1 MISLSLFLI
10 LLITPITIMVN
21 IDDFSIDIFKERMKS
36 EGLFDLIKSIKEA
49 YGQDVAIISCE
60 ELNKNNCGNCKK
72 LVTNYMPDINPNS
85 KPIPTHKITPFSK
98 PIPTHKLTPF
108 PRPIPT
114 HKLTPFPRPIPTH
127 KLTPFPRP
135 IPTSFPRLF
144 PWPGHKAYNFKYFLL
159 KPTRKIVINLIKYQM
174 KNKIMNILKQKVN
187 TKKSELLANN
197 IVQKVDILNIYLK
210 K

>member
-85 KPIPTHKITPFSK
+85 KPIPTHKLTPFSK
-98 PIPTHKLTPF
+98 PIPTHKITPF
-108 PRPIPT
+108 S
-114 HKLTPFPRPIPTH
+114 KPIPTH

-144 PWPGHKAYNFKYFLL
+144 PWPIDKAYNFKYFLL

>member
-1 MISLSLFLI
+1 
-10 LLITPITIMVN
+10 MVN

-72 LVTNYMPDINPNS
+72 LVTNYMPDINPNP
-85 KPIPTHKITPFSK
+85 KPIPTHKLTPFSK
-98 PIPTHKLTPF
+98 PIPTHKPTPF
-108 PRPIPT
+108 
-114 HKLTPFPRPIPTH
+114 K
-127 KLTPFPRP
+127 RP

-144 PWPGHKAYNFKYFLL
+144 PWPGDKAYNFKYFLL
-159 KPTRKIVINLIKYQM
+159 KPTRKIVINLIKIQM

-187 TKKSELLANN
+187 TKKSEILANN
-197 IVQKVDILNIYLK
+197 IVKKVDILNIYLK